1 MISNEEE
8 KKDDDESDV
17 KTHVLKDVDKGIEDM
32 YDVAKVVE
40 LT

>member
-1 MISNEEE
+1 M
-8 KKDDDESDV
+8 

-40 LT
+40 LTQSRGEDLLSLYQS